1 MLVTGR
7 WEEPRRLERNPRRH
21 GGGAQTTHREVRGN
35 QSHDLLRCANGC
47 VSGLSLYLNLMC
59 CRITKKCRIIK
70 KNRNDVV
77 LDLFLTTETE
87 LG

>member
-7 WEEPRRLERNPRRH
+7 WEEPRRLERNPRGH
-21 GGGAQTTHREVRGN
+21 SGGAQTTHREVRGN
-35 QSHDLLRCANGC
+35 QSHDLLRCADGC
-47 VSGLSLYLNLMC
+47 DPGLTAESS
-59 CRITKKCRIIK
+59 
-70 KNRNDVV
+70 KNAESSKRNNRSYVV